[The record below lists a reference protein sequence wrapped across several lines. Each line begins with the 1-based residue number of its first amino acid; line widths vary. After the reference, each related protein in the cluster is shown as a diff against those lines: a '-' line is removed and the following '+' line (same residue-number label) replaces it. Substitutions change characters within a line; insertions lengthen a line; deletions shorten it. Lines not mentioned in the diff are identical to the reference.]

1 MTAIIPQSGAMAQ
14 AQAGPEHAGLRVDQ
28 VAAKLFPDYSR
39 SLLGRWLA
47 LGALTVDGEQ
57 VPAKRRLR
65 GGEQLRLDIG
75 TVPFENWSE
84 PQAVPFDC
92 VYEDEDLLVVNKPAG
107 VVVHPGAGNFD
118 HTLVNG
124 LLAHRAELAQLPR
137 AGIVHRLDKD
147 TTGLL
152 LVAASLRALT
162 ALTRAISERTVA
174 RHYLALANGT
184 LLGAEPLRIDAAIGR
199 DPQQPTRQRI
209 SAAGRPAVTHVEALE
224 TFSAHTLIAARLE
237 TGRTHQIRVHMA
249 HIGHP
254 LVGDARYG
262 GIPRERRLQTL
273 NLAPALTRALQ
284 QFERQALH
292 ARRLQLAHPVSGA
305 PLSFEA
311 EPPADFQALLEL
323 LRDEPG
329 AAGA

>member
-1 MTAIIPQSGAMAQ
+1 MADIIPHTGSIAQ
-14 AQAGPEHAGLRVDQ
+14 AHAGPEHAGLRVDQ
-28 VAAKLFPDYSR
+28 VAARLFPDYSR

-47 LGALTVDGEQ
+47 LGALTVDDQQ

-65 GGEQLRLDIG
+65 GGERLRLDIAS
-75 TVPFENWSE
+75 VPFENWSE
-84 PQAVPFDC
+84 PQSVPFEC
-92 VYEDEDLLVVNKPAG
+92 VYEDDDLLVVNKPAG

-124 LLAHRAELAQLPR
+124 LLAHRASLSHLPR

-147 TTGLL
+147 TSGLL

-174 RHYLALANGT
+174 RHYLALANGQMF
-184 LLGAEPLRIDAAIGR
+184 GPEGLRIDAAIGR

-209 SAAGRPAVTHVEALE
+209 SATGRPAVTHVRVLE
-224 TFSAHTLIAARLE
+224 TFAAHTLVAARLE

-249 HIGHP
+249 HVGHP

-262 GIPRERRLQTL
+262 GVPRERRLQTL
-273 NLAPALTRALQ
+273 DLAPPLVAALQ
-284 QFERQALH
+284 SFERQALH
-292 ARRLQLAHPVSGA
+292 ARELQLAHPVSGE
-305 PLSFEA
+305 PLTFEA
-311 EPPADFQALLEL
+311 APPADFAALLQL
-323 LRDEPG
+323 FRDQQG
-329 AAGA
+329 AQDE